1 MAQTLKAPQAL
12 QRGVDALTD
21 LLRSASKGRSARRE
35 MVLAEQGAH
44 LADDEMLV
52 VVIGKRN
59 SVVRAVRDPQ
69 GRVGLR
75 DLQRSAEGAALAV
88 EQCGPR
94 RLEDAESL
102 LSEGEADLLRQGGFE
117 DAPAGQK
124 RASDVGA
131 LEFMQLLRDSLDPE
145 EAGRLLEV
153 NASRIRQRLGAR
165 RLFGI
170 KDGRT
175 WRLPRFQFS
184 GGRLVPGI
192 DAVLPAL
199 PPGLHP
205 VAVERWFRLP
215 HPDLEPPEGGRPLTP
230 LEWLG
235 QGQAPG
241 RVVELASLL

>member
-1 MAQTLKAPQAL
+1 MAQTLKVPQAL

-21 LLRSASKGRSARRE
+21 LLRSSSKGRARRE
-35 MVLAEQGAH
+35 VVLADQGAH
-44 LADDEMLV
+44 LADDEILV
-52 VVIGKRN
+52 VVIGRRN
-59 SVVRAVRDPQ
+59 SVVRAVRDPE
-69 GRVGLR
+69 GRVDLR

-88 EQCGPR
+88 EQAGPR
-94 RLEDAESL
+94 RLDAAESL
-102 LSEGEADLLRQGGFE
+102 LSEHEAELLRQGGFE

-131 LEFMQLLRDSLDPE
+131 LEFMQMLRGSLAAE
-145 EAGRLLEV
+145 EAGRLLRV

-165 RLFGI
+165 RLFGV

-184 GGRLVPGI
+184 GSRLVPGI
-192 DAVLPAL
+192 DEVLPAL
-199 PPGLHP
+199 PLGMHP

-215 HPDLEPPEGGRPLTP
+215 HPDLESPEGGRPLTP

-235 QGQAPG
+235 QGQEPG

>member
-1 MAQTLKAPQAL
+1 MAHTLKAPQAM
-12 QRGVDALTD
+12 QRGVAALTD
-21 LLRSASKGRSARRE
+21 LLRSSKGKTPRRE
-35 MVLAEQGAH
+35 VVLAEQAAH
-44 LADDEMLV
+44 LADDEILV

-69 GRVGLR
+69 GRVDLR
-75 DLQRSAEGAALAV
+75 GLQRSAEGAALAV
-88 EQCGPR
+88 EQAGPR
-94 RLEDAESL
+94 RLEAAESL
-102 LSEGEADLLRQGGFE
+102 LSAHEAELLRQGGFE
-117 DAPAGQK
+117 EAPVGQK

-131 LEFMQLLRDSLDPE
+131 LEFMQMLRDSLVPE
-145 EAGRLLEV
+145 AAGKLLKV

-192 DAVLPAL
+192 EDVLPAL
-199 PPGLHP
+199 PHGMHP

-215 HPDLEPPEGGRPLTP
+215 HPDLELPEGGRPLTP

-235 QGQAPG
+235 QGHASG
-241 RVVELASLL
+241 RVVELAALL